1 MFAQTSFVAT
11 PGSIDAI
18 GQIEMSSTKNYED
31 GVVYTFKFQVNG
43 MVPPSGKVIIKIPEE
58 VGIAQISQSQE
69 CLQSQCQVDLEER
82 SVTIELS
89 EEIEKGQ
96 EVQLSVGGLKNP
108 RTFAPTNL
116 FYITTIDSDA

>member
-58 VGIAQISQSQE
+58 VGIAQIS
-69 CLQSQCQVDLEER
+69 
-82 SVTIELS
+82 
-89 EEIEKGQ
+89 
-96 EVQLSVGGLKNP
+96 
-108 RTFAPTNL
+108 
-116 FYITTIDSDA
+116 